1 LTITAK
7 GITGTVL
14 ALASDFVDYFDP
26 LKMADG

>member
-1 LTITAK
+1 MYIE
-7 GITGTVL
+7 GTVL